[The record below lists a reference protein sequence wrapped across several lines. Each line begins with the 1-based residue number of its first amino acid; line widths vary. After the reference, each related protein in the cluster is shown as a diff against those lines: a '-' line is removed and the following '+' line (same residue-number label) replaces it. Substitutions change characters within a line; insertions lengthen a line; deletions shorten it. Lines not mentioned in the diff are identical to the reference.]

1 MPICNCC
8 RKHFDVEDFMDGNI
22 TESSVCPDCYYGGN
36 MIDDGFDEYDEDAI
50 LDDIDDDSYEDEDS
64 RVIREAL
71 GGDLGYDESDEEF
84 DDDEFSDDEDDYE
97 DRLDIE
103 EGDYE

>member
-8 RKHFDVEDFMDGNI
+8 GKHFDVDDFMDDNI
-22 TESSVCPDCYYGGN
+22 TESNICPDCYYGGN
-36 MIDDGFDEYDEDAI
+36 MIDDGLDEYDEDTD
-50 LDDIDDDSYEDEDS
+50 LDDNDDDSYEDEDS

-71 GGDLGYDESDEEF
+71 GDDLGYAESDEEF
-84 DDDEFSDDEDDYE
+84 DDDEFSDEEDDYE
-97 DRLDIE
+97 DRLDAE